1 MYICMFV
8 CTNVCMYVMYVC
20 LLEDFD
26 VHFICEKSDG
36 AVEVVRYLPEGV
48 RLLLLL
54 S

>member
-1 MYICMFV
+1 MYVRTI
-8 CTNVCMYVMYVC
+8 CMYVMYVC
-20 LLEDFD
+20 SILEDFD